1 MKFKKLSLLLAMAI
15 TATTFVGCGSKSGD
29 DSAEGDKST
38 GDKPAAEEQVLKIA
52 ALKGGYGD
60 EFWAPLIEKFEAANE
75 GVKVEVTAES
85 NIEEVIR
92 PQIQSGNVPDLIYL
106 ATSRPEA
113 LTETFIKEKALTDLS
128 DVLKMTV
135 PGEDVTVE
143 DKILPGFLD
152 TTATAPYGDGKTF
165 LAPLFYGPTGLFFN
179 KGLFEEKGY
188 ELPTTWDEFFALGDK
203 AKEDGIYLF
212 SYPVAGYFDCV
223 FPAMI
228 AAAGGVEAYNDFINY
243 GEGFWTGEVGTKVL
257 QTIGKLK
264 EYTEPSVVSNAN
276 GQGFTK
282 NQQLIL
288 DNKALFVPNGN
299 WLPDEMKDAP
309 RADGFEWGFMA
320 YPAFEK
326 GGDSYS
332 YNFFEQM
339 YIPAAAK
346 NADLA
351 KKFMAY
357 MYSDEAVEIIAEKA
371 KAAVPVVGAI
381 DIAKKHLEP
390 LQVEL
395 LQVYDNGAL
404 PIMGS
409 FVGTEAV
416 EGLDYKAVWCGTID
430 SIMSGDK
437 TVEQW
442 QKDLQDATD
451 KMRAAIIK

>member
-15 TATTFVGCGSKSGD
+15 TVTTFVGCGSKSGD
-29 DSAEGDKST
+29 DSAKGDASE
-38 GDKPAAEEQVLKIA
+38 GDKPAEERVLKIA
-52 ALKGGYGD
+52 GLKGGYGD
-60 EFWAPLIEKFEAANE
+60 AFWAPLVEKFEAANE
-75 GVKVEVTAES
+75 GVKVEVVAES
-85 NIEEVIR
+85 NIEEIIR
-92 PQIQSGNVPDLIYL
+92 PQIQAGNVPDLIYL

-128 DVLKMTV
+128 DVLEMTV
-135 PGEDVTVE
+135 PGENVTVNE
-143 DKILPGFLD
+143 KIDPVFLG
-152 TTATAPYGDGKTF
+152 TPSTEPYGDGKTY
-165 LAPLFYGPTGLFFN
+165 LAPLFYRPTGLFYN

-188 ELPTTWDEFFALGDK
+188 EVPKTWDEFFALGDK

-212 SYPVAGYFDCV
+212 SYSVAGYFDAV

-228 AAAGGVEAYNDFINY
+228 AAAGGLDAYNEFNNY

-264 EYTEPSVVSNAN
+264 DYIEPTVVSNAN

-299 WLPDEMKDAP
+299 WLPGEMKDAP
-309 RADGFEWGFMA
+309 RAEGFEWGFMS
-320 YPAFEK
+320 YPAFED
-326 GGDSYS
+326 GGDRYA
-332 YNFFEQM
+332 YTFFEQM
-339 YIPAAAK
+339 YIPAEAE

-351 KKFMAY
+351 KKFMAF
-357 MYSDEAVEIIAEKA
+357 MYSDEALNILAEKGN
-371 KAAVPVVGAI
+371 AVVPTKNGLE
-381 DIAKKHLEP
+381 IASKYLDP

-395 LQVYDNGAL
+395 YEVYQNGTL
-404 PIMGS
+404 PVIGN
-409 FVGTEAV
+409 FAGTEAV

-430 SIMSGDK
+430 SIMNGDK

-442 QKDLQDATD
+442 QKDLQEATD

>member
-29 DSAEGDKST
+29 DSAN
-38 GDKPAAEEQVLKIA
+38 GDKPAGEEQVLKIA

-92 PQIQSGNVPDLIYL
+92 PQIQAGNVPDLIYL

-128 DVLKMTV
+128 DVLEMTV
-135 PGEDVTVE
+135 PGEDTTVG
-143 DKILPGFLD
+143 DKIDSAFLG
-152 TTATAPYGDGKTF
+152 TPSTEPYGDGKTY
-165 LAPLFYGPTGLFFN
+165 LAPLFYSPTGLFFN

-188 ELPTTWDEFFALGDK
+188 EVPTTWDEFFALGDK

-212 SYPVAGYFDCV
+212 SYPVTGYFDAV

-228 AAAGGVEAYNDFINY
+228 AAAGGLDAYNEFNNY
-243 GEGFWTGEVGTKVL
+243 GEGFWTGEAGTKVL

-264 EYTEPSVVSNAN
+264 DYIEPTVVSNAN
-276 GQGFTK
+276 PQSFTK

-299 WLPDEMKDAP
+299 WLPGEMKDAP
-309 RADGFEWGFMA
+309 RADGFEWGFMS
-320 YPAFEK
+320 YPAFEN
-326 GGDSYS
+326 GGDRYA
-332 YNFFEQM
+332 YTFFEQM
-339 YIPAAAK
+339 YIPADAK

-357 MYSDEAVEIIAEKA
+357 MYSDEALDIMAEKG
-371 KAAVPVVGAI
+371 KAVVPVKNGLE
-381 DIAKKHLEP
+381 IASKHLDP

-395 LQVYDNGAL
+395 YEVYQKGTL
-404 PIMGS
+404 PVIGN

-442 QKDLQDATD
+442 QKDLQEATD

>member
-1 MKFKKLSLLLAMAI
+1 MKFKKLSLILAMAI
-15 TATTFVGCGSKSGD
+15 TATSFVGCSSKSGD
-29 DSAEGDKST
+29 DSAKGDKPS
-38 GDKPAAEEQVLKIA
+38 GDTPAAEEQVLKIA

-60 EFWAPLIEKFEAANE
+60 EFWQPLIEKFEAANE
-75 GVKVEVTAES
+75 GVKVEVTAKS

-92 PQIQSGNVPDLIYL
+92 PQIQAGNIPDLIYL

-143 DKILPGFLD
+143 DKIDPVFLG
-152 TTATAPYGDGKTF
+152 TPSTEPYGDGKTY
-165 LAPLFYGPTGLFFN
+165 LAPLFYSPTGLFYN

-188 ELPTTWDEFFALGDK
+188 EVPTTWDEFFALGDK

-212 SYPVAGYFDCV
+212 SYPVAGYFDAV

-228 AAAGGVEAYNDFINY
+228 AAAGGIEAYNEFNNY

-257 QTIGKLK
+257 ETIGKLK
-264 EYTEPSVVSNAN
+264 DYVEPTVVSNAN

-299 WLPDEMKDAP
+299 WLPGEMEDAP
-309 RADGFEWGFMA
+309 RAEGFEWGFMS

-326 GGDSYS
+326 GGDRYA
-332 YNFFEQM
+332 YTFFEQM
-339 YIPAAAK
+339 YIPAEAK

-357 MYSDEAVEIIAEKA
+357 MYSDEALDIIAEKG
-371 KAAVPVVGAI
+371 KAVVPVENGLE
-381 DIAKKHLEP
+381 IASKYLDP

-395 LQVYDNGAL
+395 YEVYQNGTL
-404 PIMGS
+404 PVIGN

-416 EGLDYKAVWCGTID
+416 EGLEYKAVWCGTID
-430 SIMSGDK
+430 SVMTGDK
-437 TVEQW
+437 TVAEW
-442 QKDLQDATD
+442 QTALQEATD
-451 KMRAAIIK
+451 RMRAAIIK

>member
-29 DSAEGDKST
+29 DSAN
-38 GDKPAAEEQVLKIA
+38 GDKPAGEEQVLKIA

-60 EFWAPLIEKFEAANE
+60 EFWAPLVEKFEAANE

-92 PQIQSGNVPDLIYL
+92 PQIQAGNVPDLIYL

-135 PGEDVTVE
+135 PGEDVTVG
-143 DKILPGFLD
+143 DKIDSSFLG
-152 TTATAPYGDGKTF
+152 TPSTEPYGDGKTY
-165 LAPLFYGPTGLFFN
+165 LAPLFYSPTGLFFN

-188 ELPTTWDEFFALGDK
+188 EVPTTWDEFFALGDK

-212 SYPVAGYFDCV
+212 SYPVAGYFDAV

-228 AAAGGVEAYNDFINY
+228 AAAGGLDAYNEFNNY
-243 GEGFWTGEVGTKVL
+243 GEGFWTGEAGTKVL

-264 EYTEPSVVSNAN
+264 DYVEPSVVSNAN

-299 WLPDEMKDAP
+299 WLPGEMQDAP
-309 RADGFEWGFMA
+309 RADGFEWGFMS
-320 YPAFEK
+320 YPAFED
-326 GGDSYS
+326 GGDRYA
-332 YNFFEQM
+332 YTFFEQM
-339 YIPAAAK
+339 YIPADAK

-357 MYSDEAVEIIAEKA
+357 MYSDEALDIMAEKG
-371 KAAVPVVGAI
+371 KAVVPVQNGLE
-381 DIAKKHLEP
+381 IASKHLDP

-395 LQVYDNGAL
+395 YEVYQNGTL
-404 PIMGS
+404 PVIGN

-442 QKDLQDATD
+442 QKDLEDAND

>member
-1 MKFKKLSLLLAMAI
+1 MKFKKISLLLAMAI
-15 TATTFVGCGSKSGD
+15 TATSFVGCGSKSGG
-29 DSAEGDKST
+29 DSAS
-38 GDKPAAEEQVLKIA
+38 GDKPSAEEQVLKIA

-92 PQIQSGNVPDLIYL
+92 PQIQAGNVPDLIYL

-113 LTETFIKEKALTDLS
+113 LTETFIKEKALTELS

-135 PGEDVTVE
+135 PGEDTTVG
-143 DKILPGFLD
+143 DKIDPVFLG
-152 TTATAPYGDGKTF
+152 TPSTEPYGDGKTY
-165 LAPLFYGPTGLFFN
+165 LAPLFYSPTGLFYN
-179 KGLFEEKGY
+179 KGLFQEKGY

-212 SYPVAGYFDCV
+212 SYPVAGYFDSV

-228 AAAGGVEAYNDFINY
+228 AAAGGIDAYNEFNNY

-257 QTIGKLK
+257 ETIGKLK
-264 EYTEPSVVSNAN
+264 DYIEPTVVSNAN

-299 WLPDEMKDAP
+299 WLPGEMKDAP
-309 RADGFEWGFMA
+309 RADGFEWGFMS
-320 YPAFEK
+320 YPAFEE
-326 GGDSYS
+326 GGDRYA
-332 YNFFEQM
+332 YTFFEQM
-339 YIPAAAK
+339 YIPAAAE

-357 MYSDEAVEIIAEKA
+357 MYSDEALDIIAEKG
-371 KAAVPVVGAI
+371 KAVVPVQNGLE
-381 DIAKKHLEP
+381 IASKHLDP

-395 LQVYDNGAL
+395 YEVYQNGTL
-404 PIMGS
+404 PVIGN
-409 FVGTEAV
+409 FVGTETV
-416 EGLDYKAVWCGTID
+416 EGLEYKAVWCGTID
-430 SIMSGDK
+430 SIMTGDK

-442 QKDLQDATD
+442 QTDLQSATD
-451 KMRAAIIK
+451 RMRAAIIK

>member
-1 MKFKKLSLLLAMAI
+1 MKFKKLSLILAMAI
-15 TATTFVGCGSKSGD
+15 TATSFVGCSSKSGD
-29 DSAEGDKST
+29 DSTNGDKPA
-38 GDKPAAEEQVLKIA
+38 GDTPAAEEQVLKIA
-52 ALKGGYGD
+52 GLKGGYGD

-92 PQIQSGNVPDLIYL
+92 PQIQAGNVPDLIYL

-143 DKILPGFLD
+143 DKIDPVFLG
-152 TTATAPYGDGKTF
+152 TASTEPYGDGKTY
-165 LAPLFYGPTGLFFN
+165 LAPLFYSPTGLFYN

-188 ELPTTWDEFFALGDK
+188 EVPTTWDEFFTLGDK

-212 SYPVAGYFDCV
+212 SYPVAGYFDAV
-223 FPAMI
+223 FPAII
-228 AAAGGVEAYNDFINY
+228 AAAGGVDAYNEFNNY
-243 GEGFWTGEVGTKVL
+243 GEGFWTGEAGTKVL
-257 QTIGKLK
+257 ETIGKLK
-264 EYTEPSVVSNAN
+264 DYVEPTVVSNAN

-299 WLPDEMKDAP
+299 WLPGEMEDAP
-309 RADGFEWGFMA
+309 RADGFEWGFMS

-326 GGDSYS
+326 GGDRYA
-332 YNFFEQM
+332 YTFFEQM
-339 YIPAAAK
+339 YIPAEAE

-357 MYSDEAVEIIAEKA
+357 MYSDEALDIIAEKG
-371 KAAVPVVGAI
+371 KAVVPTENGLE
-381 DIAKKHLEP
+381 IASKHLDP

-395 LQVYDNGAL
+395 YEVYQNGTL
-404 PIMGS
+404 PVIGN

-430 SIMSGDK
+430 SIMTGDK
-437 TVEQW
+437 TVAEW
-442 QKDLQDATD
+442 QTALQEATD
-451 KMRAAIIK
+451 RMRAAIIK